1 MASWA
6 DKIPTFNPYVQ
17 QLPVEAM
24 VKVGMAKQQQ
34 YEEGLQKIQTSIDNI
49 AGLDVGRDVD
59 KKYLQS
65 KLDAL
70 GNNLKLVAAGDFSN
84 FQLVNSVSGMA
95 KQISKDQYVQS
106 AVISTAN
113 DRKQSSQIEEDR
125 EKGTLTPHAEYY
137 YNLKRNAYYN
147 NESLKGEDG
156 KPIVF
161 SGKYVQSWDIDK
173 NILEAIKAV
182 GDSKWT
188 TENVFK
194 MDANNQI
201 MKDKS
206 GAPIYSEYAI
216 KEIREGRFS
225 ENVSAAIDSV
235 LTRPEANQ
243 ELTMRGVYNYR
254 GYNDIN
260 QFIKEYDDEKNVA
273 IKNNESK
280 KFELMAAFT
289 TEKDPEVKKQI
300 QSLITRTDAEIT
312 SLQNNEDPRVT
323 DAKQFGDLDAYK
335 AAKETRRV
343 RNQYMTSGVTE
354 KVSREYIKSI
364 PYEVGREKIKEERD
378 WWVKQ
383 DASNRGWFSAKD
395 SSARGWANISIAE
408 RTYDLNKR
416 KTDAALGVPGAF
428 KPGDYGAE
436 KPVQPGEL
444 YASILTEG
452 EELTNT
458 HNGEVKKFVFD
469 YIKSVNYGNG
479 KDVSDKEVYDS
490 INKWSSQDPN
500 WLTSFYDKAKTK
512 VKRDPNNKFFSNLAT
527 NIPKLEQTETAI
539 EDHSRKIKAMNED
552 PEVIA
557 SGGKVVGTEN
567 MLKGFVPFTID
578 YEGNDQGILWGG
590 ERMPFQAQKQ
600 YKATVTALDVM
611 NAGIVQGTN
620 RLFATPAET
629 ALYKKAK
636 QDIETKFGVDADIII
651 GQLGISS
658 KGGARVMR
666 PNQAAINKIVSG
678 VNSQKFASTLDA
690 KEKALQKI
698 TKGNISMLV
707 PVYGKDAK
715 GPEIN
720 TTNDNIQTVLNTY
733 KGTDIDVSNFTNA
746 FAGKNTKGYTV
757 NIGVDRSGY
766 KDNYT
771 LELYDGKQ
779 KLQSLPITD
788 YHATLIKPSLDIA
801 PRVSR
806 VQQLVHMSG
815 DKQTTNSV
823 TGDLNK
829 PGAYKGAMYKQN
841 YFINKFNRQDIYGS
855 DIKIN
860 GQGQANLYLYKKDRD
875 GDVVAIP
882 IKGTN
887 SVYPK
892 AFTSVDDAEDFLLNT
907 LNSSGQI
914 DNFINNYK

>member
-34 YEEGLQKIQTSIDNI
+34 YEEGVQKIQTSIDNV

-65 KLDAL
+65 KLDSL

-95 KQISKDQYVQS
+95 KQISKDEYVQS
-106 AVISTAN
+106 AVMSTAN
-113 DRKQSSQIEEDR
+113 DRKQSAQIEEAR
-125 EKGTLTPHAEYY
+125 EKGTLTPHAEHYY
-137 YNLKRNAYYN
+137 SLKRNAYYN
-147 NESLKGEDG
+147 NNSLKGEDG
-156 KPIVF
+156 KPITF

-173 NILEAIKAV
+173 NILESIKAV

-194 MDANNQI
+194 MDGNNQI

-225 ENVSAAIDSV
+225 ENVAAAIDSV

-260 QFIKEYDDEKNVA
+260 QFVKEYDDEKNIA

-300 QSLITRTDAEIT
+300 QALITRTDAEIT

-335 AAKETRRV
+335 AAKETRKV

-354 KVSREYIKSI
+354 HVSREYIKSI
-364 PYEVGREKIKEERD
+364 PYEVAREKIKDERD
-378 WWVKQ
+378 WSSKQ
-383 DASNRGWFSAKD
+383 DASNRGWFTAKD
-395 SSARGWANISIAE
+395 NSARGWANTNIAE
-408 RTYDLNKR
+408 KNYDLNKR
-416 KTDAALGVPGAF
+416 KVDAALGIPGAP

-436 KPVQPGEL
+436 KPVQYADL
-444 YASILTEG
+444 YVSTMKEG
-452 EELTNT
+452 TDLTNT
-458 HNGEVKKFVFD
+458 HNAEVKKFVFD

-479 KDVSDKEVYDS
+479 NDVEDKKIKDDM
-490 INKWSSQDPN
+490 NKWIKQDPN

-512 VKRDPNNKFFSNLAT
+512 VKRDPNNKFFSDLAT
-527 NIPKLEQTETAI
+527 NIPKLEQTETAL
-539 EDHSRKIKAMNED
+539 EDNSRKIKEMNAD
-552 PEVIA
+552 PDVL
-557 SGGKVVGTEN
+557 SRGGKVVATEN
-567 MLKGFVPFTID
+567 MLKGFTPFVLD
-578 YEGNDQGILWGG
+578 YEGNDQGFLAGG
-590 ERMPFQAQKQ
+590 TRGLFQPQQK
-600 YKATVTALDVM
+600 YKVTVTAADIM
-611 NAGIVQGTN
+611 NAGIVNSTQK
-620 RLFATPAET
+620 LFSTPAEV

-636 QDIETKFGVDADIII
+636 QDLETKFHVDASYIV
-651 GQLGISS
+651 GKLGVSS
-658 KGGARVMR
+658 PSGSPVIRQH
-666 PNQAAINKIVSG
+666 QAAINRIVQG
-678 VNSQKFASTLDA
+678 VSSQKFADVLEA
-690 KEKALQKI
+690 KGKALEKI

-715 GPEIN
+715 GPEVN
-720 TTNDNIQTVLNTY
+720 TTNNNIQTVLNTY
-733 KGTDIDVSNFTNA
+733 KGTDIDVSNFASA
-746 FAGKNTKGYTV
+746 FSGKNTKGYSV

-788 YHATLIKPSLDIA
+788 YHASMIKPGLSVA
-801 PRVSR
+801 PRISR
-806 VQQLVHMSG
+806 AQQLVHVSG

-841 YFINKFNRQDIYGS
+841 YFIDKFNRQDIYGS
-855 DIKIN
+855 DVKIN

-887 SVYPK
+887 SIYPK